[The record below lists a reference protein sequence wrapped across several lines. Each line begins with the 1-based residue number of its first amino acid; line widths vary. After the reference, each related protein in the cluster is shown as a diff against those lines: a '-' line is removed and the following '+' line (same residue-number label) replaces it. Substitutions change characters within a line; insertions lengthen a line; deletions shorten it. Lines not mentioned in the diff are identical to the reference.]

1 MKDVAASTMADDL
14 KRLGIDPL
22 KPPPLNKLSPD
33 VLRKVMVTF
42 TKSLG
47 VKCEF
52 CHDQNNFKAPTPHKK
67 VAAGMWQHFVLE
79 MRLDGGGP
87 LYCDSCHSGK
97 AEFLDRHDNKA
108 LQGWMEAN
116 YVKKL
121 KRADKKEH
129 SCDLCPRRP
138 VRGEIPPSVGDEVE
152 DRQGVGGTVFPTFSR
167 VCIAI
172 KHSFLTRVRVFS
184 RLNTVQGLTQRQQM
198 VLDFIRSSIADR
210 GYPPT
215 LREIGARMGIRS
227 TNGVNDHLRA
237 LERKGYLTREDMKSR
252 ALRPTTHHDV
262 AQHLGNA
269 ANGDGASNDSTH
281 SSQERF
287 GVGGTTFEDV
297 VEIQVLGRVAAGLPL
312 FAEEHVIDTVRVDRG
327 LLKGGRE
334 VFGLRVHGDSMIDA
348 GILNGDYIFVRK
360 QLTASRGDIVVALIG
375 DEATV
380 KYYFPEKDYVRFQPA
395 NKAMAPIL
403 VRAVDFKPT
412 MLLGVVVGVFRRL

>member
-1 MKDVAASTMADDL
+1 M
-14 KRLGIDPL
+14 
-22 KPPPLNKLSPD
+22 
-33 VLRKVMVTF
+33 
-42 TKSLG
+42 
-47 VKCEF
+47 
-52 CHDQNNFKAPTPHKK
+52 
-67 VAAGMWQHFVLE
+67 
-79 MRLDGGGP
+79 
-87 LYCDSCHSGK
+87 
-97 AEFLDRHDNKA
+97 
-108 LQGWMEAN
+108 
-116 YVKKL
+116 
-121 KRADKKEH
+121 
-129 SCDLCPRRP
+129 
-138 VRGEIPPSVGDEVE
+138 
-152 DRQGVGGTVFPTFSR
+152 
-167 VCIAI
+167 
-172 KHSFLTRVRVFS
+172 
-184 RLNTVQGLTQRQQM
+184 QGLTQRQQM

-252 ALRPTTHHDV
+252 ALRPTTTHDV
-262 AQHLGNA
+262 VAHL
-269 ANGDGASNDSTH
+269 DGGGSASNDSKAL
-281 SSQERF
+281 F
-287 GVGGTTFEDV
+287 GGRPNDDEDV

-360 QLTASRGDIVVALIG
+360 QLTASRGEIVVALIG

-412 MLLGVVVGVFRRL
+412 MLLGVVVGVYRRL

>member
-1 MKDVAASTMADDL
+1 
-14 KRLGIDPL
+14 
-22 KPPPLNKLSPD
+22 
-33 VLRKVMVTF
+33 
-42 TKSLG
+42 
-47 VKCEF
+47 
-52 CHDQNNFKAPTPHKK
+52 
-67 VAAGMWQHFVLE
+67 
-79 MRLDGGGP
+79 
-87 LYCDSCHSGK
+87 
-97 AEFLDRHDNKA
+97 
-108 LQGWMEAN
+108 
-116 YVKKL
+116 
-121 KRADKKEH
+121 
-129 SCDLCPRRP
+129 
-138 VRGEIPPSVGDEVE
+138 
-152 DRQGVGGTVFPTFSR
+152 
-167 VCIAI
+167 
-172 KHSFLTRVRVFS
+172 VFS
-184 RLNTVQGLTQRQQM
+184 TLNTVQGLTQRQQM
-198 VLDFIRSSIADR
+198 VLDFIRQSIADR

-252 ALRPTTHHDV
+252 ALRPTSSGIEAGSAS
-262 AQHLGNA
+262 AQHLTSGGA
-269 ANGDGASNDSTH
+269 ASNDSNAPA
-281 SSQERF
+281 F
-287 GVGGTTFEDV
+287 ADDEDV

-334 VFGLRVHGDSMIDA
+334 VFGLRVHGDSMIEA
-348 GILNGDYIFVRK
+348 GILSGDYIFVRK